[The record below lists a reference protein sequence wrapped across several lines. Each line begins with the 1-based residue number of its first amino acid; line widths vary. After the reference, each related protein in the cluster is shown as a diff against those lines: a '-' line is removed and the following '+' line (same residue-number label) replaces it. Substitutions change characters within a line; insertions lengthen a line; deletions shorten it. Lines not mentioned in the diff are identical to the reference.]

1 MHRNV
6 TRVATAALLSATLV
20 AASAAGASASAPE
33 LVEAPATVVAE
44 FEQHLESEG
53 SASDV
58 ATYEALTE
66 EQQAQLVAVL
76 TSPDP
81 TSQPGVEIVESR
93 TVTSAPARSA
103 LAGPS
108 RSHSLNAVDR
118 TSDWRIDAKMF
129 GITIGYFR
137 QVFNYQT
144 SSTAVVSSQKCRG
157 TWTGFAGFW
166 NISQVNSHYVT
177 NGFGHC
183 YTDFDL
189 DVVFKGAA
197 GGMNKE
203 MYTKTSRYGMDAWH
217 LINI

>member
-1 MHRNV
+1 MFRKR
-6 TRVATAALLSATLV
+6 RVA
-20 AASAAGASASAPE
+20 
-33 LVEAPATVVAE
+33 
-44 FEQHLESEG
+44 SEG

-58 ATYEALTE
+58 AKYEALTE

-93 TVTSAPARSA
+93 TVTSAPVRSA

-108 RSHSLNAVDR
+108 RSQSLNAAVDR
-118 TSDWRIDAKMF
+118 TPDWRIDAKMF

-166 NISQVNSHYVT
+166 NISQVNTHYVT
-177 NGFGHC
+177 NGLGHC

-197 GGMNKE
+197 G
-203 MYTKTSRYGMDAWH
+203 A
-217 LINI
+217 